1 MEERK
6 SSVRRKAIVVKKRVC
21 RFCNDKTIAIDYK
34 NPGMLMS
41 FISERGKILP
51 RRLTGTCARHQR
63 ALTTEIKRARIL
75 ALLPFT
81 TVKEKLEIQER

>member
-1 MEERK
+1 MEERRPGP
-6 SSVRRKAIVVKKRVC
+6 RRKPIVVKKRIC
-21 RFCNDKTIAIDYK
+21 RFCNDKNAVIDYK
-34 NPGMLMS
+34 NPDMLMS

-63 ALTTEIKRARIL
+63 ALTVAIKRARIL

-81 TVKEKLEIQER
+81 TVNEKLEL

>member
-1 MEERK
+1 MEERRPNP
-6 SSVRRKAIVVKKRVC
+6 RRKAIVVKKRVC
-21 RFCNDKTIAIDYK
+21 RFCNDKQISIDYK
-34 NPGMLMS
+34 NPDMLMS

-63 ALTTEIKRARIL
+63 ALTVAIKRARVL

-81 TVKEKLEIQER
+81 TVNEKLEL

>member
-1 MEERK
+1 MEERRP
-6 SSVRRKAIVVKKRVC
+6 RRKPIVVKKRVC
-21 RFCNDKTIAIDYK
+21 RFCNDKNIVIDYK
-34 NPGMLMS
+34 NPDMLMS

-63 ALTTEIKRARIL
+63 TLTIAIKRARIL

-81 TVKEKLEIQER
+81 TVNEKLEL

>member
-1 MEERK
+1 MDEK
-6 SSVRRKAIVVKKRVC
+6 KPNTRRKAIVVKKRVC
-21 RFCNDKTIAIDYK
+21 RFCNDKKIAIDYK
-34 NPGMLMS
+34 NAEMLMS

-63 ALTTEIKRARIL
+63 ALTVAIKRARIL

-81 TVKEKLEIQER
+81 TVNEKLDL

>member
-6 SSVRRKAIVVKKRVC
+6 PAARRKPIVVKKRVC
-21 RFCNDKTIAIDYK
+21 RFCNDKNVVIDYK
-34 NPGMLMS
+34 SSELLTS

-63 ALTTEIKRARIL
+63 ALTVAIKRARIL

-81 TVKEKLEIQER
+81 TVKEKLDL